1 MTASMPANCPM
12 LTTMPAPPATPVAP
26 ALSLWPPVAAVGL
39 HTLSHL
45 LVAGAIAFVV
55 YEKVG
60 LAVLRRAWFNLD
72 YLWAGA
78 LVIAGVMAALL

>member
-1 MTASMPANCPM
+1 MPANCPM
-12 LTTMPAPPATPVAP
+12 LTALPVATP
-26 ALSLWPPVAAVGL
+26 ALNLWPPIAAVGL

-45 LVAGAIAFVV
+45 LVAGIIAFIV

-60 LAVLRRAWFNLD
+60 LSVLRRAWFNLD